1 MERAAWDLSSIFC
14 PHADSYR
21 AVRGGKE
28 RVRVRVRGEP
38 EQRERL
44 TSLGLLTL
52 GTGDRQSIANMNTL
66 LRTALHAPRPAAA
79 CTCTRA
85 ASSSASKY
93 TLPNGLQLKGTV
105 IAAGRMAQTV
115 SVQVERRMTDH
126 KTLKASTRPSFEIA
140 STTDS
145 ADPHTPAQE
154 YSRHTKFLVHDP
166 DSACVVG
173 DQVLVRLP
181 PSPSCLTVCAH

>member
-1 MERAAWDLSSIFC
+1 
-14 PHADSYR
+14 
-21 AVRGGKE
+21 
-28 RVRVRVRGEP
+28 
-38 EQRERL
+38 
-44 TSLGLLTL
+44 
-52 GTGDRQSIANMNTL
+52 MNTL

-105 IAAGRMAQTV
+105 IAAGRMAQT
-115 SVQVERRMTDH
+115 
-126 KTLKASTRPSFEIA
+126 
-140 STTDS
+140 
-145 ADPHTPAQE
+145 E

-173 DQVLVRLP
+173 DQVLIRNCRPVSARKRFELVQVTKGARERVESHHAPQGGAP
-181 PSPSCLTVCAH
+181 PASTA

>member
-1 MERAAWDLSSIFC
+1 
-14 PHADSYR
+14 
-21 AVRGGKE
+21 
-28 RVRVRVRGEP
+28 
-38 EQRERL
+38 
-44 TSLGLLTL
+44 
-52 GTGDRQSIANMNTL
+52 MNTL

-126 KTLKASTRPSFEIA
+126 KTLK
-140 STTDS
+140 
-145 ADPHTPAQE
+145 E

-173 DQVLVRLP
+173 DQVLIRNCRPVSARKRFELVQVTKGARERVESHHAPQGGAP
-181 PSPSCLTVCAH
+181 PASTA

>member
-1 MERAAWDLSSIFC
+1 
-14 PHADSYR
+14 
-21 AVRGGKE
+21 
-28 RVRVRVRGEP
+28 
-38 EQRERL
+38 
-44 TSLGLLTL
+44 
-52 GTGDRQSIANMNTL
+52 MNTL

-173 DQVLVRLP
+173 DQVLIRNCRPVSARKRFELVQVTKGARERVESHHAPQGGAP
-181 PSPSCLTVCAH
+181 PASTA